1 MKHDLLINYK
11 KNSKELKLNLKDDY
25 FSFLGKKMKD
35 NNVEDSNLLKSNYDW
50 EKINFINK
58 DSKERGIRKKKES
71 QKELGKITLF

>member
-1 MKHDLLINYK
+1 
-11 KNSKELKLNLKDDY
+11 
-25 FSFLGKKMKD
+25 MKD

-58 DSKERGIRKKKES
+58 DSKERAIRKKKES